1 MASNSLSP
9 NNVYNFSKL
18 EEVVSIPDLLAIQV
32 NSMEDFLQEEVL
44 PEKREN
50 IGLEAVFQNI
60 FPIEDNHKNYV
71 LEYKYYYLQYS

>member
-1 MASNSLSP
+1 MSSNSLSSKS
-9 NNVYNFSKL
+9 VYNFSKL

-50 IGLEAVFQNI
+50 IGLEAVFRSVHRLLSVGGCVWSGRLSEQ
-60 FPIEDNHKNYV
+60 FT
-71 LEYKYYYLQYS
+71 L

>member
-9 NNVYNFSKL
+9 KDVYNFSKL
-18 EEVVSIPDLLAIQV
+18 EEIVSIPDLLAIQV

-60 FPIEDNHKNYV
+60 F
-71 LEYKYYYLQYS
+71 Q

>member
-50 IGLEAVFQNI
+50 IGLEAVFKNI
-60 FPIEDNHKNYV
+60 FPIEDNLKNYV
-71 LEYKYYYLQYS
+71 LEY